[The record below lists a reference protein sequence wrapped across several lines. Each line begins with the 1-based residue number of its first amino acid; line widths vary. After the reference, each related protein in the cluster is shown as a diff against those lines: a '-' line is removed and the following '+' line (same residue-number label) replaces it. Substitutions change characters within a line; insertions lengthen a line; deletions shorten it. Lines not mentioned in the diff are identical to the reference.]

1 MHFWWLP
8 EYPDFQ
14 IPDSR
19 KYGNS
24 LEIAVFDKLQHIRYF
39 SHSVLVT
46 EFGFS
51 LRIFESSFSWNFQIP
66 DSRNS
71 GNDHF
76 GQIAIYWV
84 FFPRSFVH
92 WVWCFTQNFRIFIL
106 LEFPNSRFQE
116 ISKLLFLTFGNSRR
130 IKIWKFWVKSLT
142 QWTKLSGKNS
152 QYVAIC
158 QKWPFPDFLE
168 SGIWKFQQNENSNIL
183 REKPSWFLEHSVCVL

>member
-1 MHFWWLP
+1 MSYSFLSRHVFVCMFFPTKHIVQLLSFRALRVGHDSIFVVLCIVLALHFNGS
-8 EYPDFQ
+8 YQ
-14 IPDSR
+14 I
-19 KYGNS
+19 
-24 LEIAVFDKLQHIRYF
+24 
-39 SHSVLVT
+39 
-46 EFGFS
+46 
-51 LRIFESSFSWNFQIP
+51 SWNFPIP

-158 QKWPFPDFLE
+158 PKWSFPDFLE
-168 SGIWKFQQNENSNIL
+168 SGIWKFQENDDSKIL
-183 REKPSWFLEHSVCVL
+183 SEKSISVNKTKWKK